1 MISSAII
8 TAVSGYLAEAGF
20 TVKPEYTDDVEAR
33 PAVQSGAVYPAFICV
48 KKTEL
53 CELGITGTDSRRCT
67 AEVTLRVRALGSS
80 PGFGGAETLSGMTE
94 SAAEMI
100 YFSSEMIVKS
110 IALGEMRRNMAL
122 GRLEQI
128 MEMTLVTEAD
138 WEVTE

>member
-53 CELGITGTDSRRCT
+53 CEFGITGTDSRRCT
-67 AEVTLRVRALGSS
+67 AEVTLRVRALGST
-80 PGFGGAETLSGMTE
+80 PGFGRRAHHGYHPRVPADTRPAGGTPGFRPTH
-94 SAAEMI
+94 AAW
-100 YFSSEMIVKS
+100 FANS
-110 IALGEMRRNMAL
+110 
-122 GRLEQI
+122 
-128 MEMTLVTEAD
+128 
-138 WEVTE
+138 